1 MQHTKTIFHTS
12 RLDIQNVLQSAF
24 YKLVLASLILIC
36 LTPGSTLAW
45 SGKVVKI
52 ADGDT
57 ITVLK
62 GFQPIKIRFYGI
74 DTPEKKQAFGK
85 AAKRHLTSFVANRTV
100 EIKPVTQDRYG
111 RTVAL
116 VFAGGININQKM
128 VQDGY
133 AWVYRRYC
141 KKAFCSQWM
150 RLEQRAREQRI
161 GLWQDPHP
169 VPPWKWRHNRKN
181 RKGFAGVL
189 TRMRKSNGQFGP
201 CGTKRYC
208 KQMRSCE
215 EAYYFL
221 RQCGL
226 SRLDR
231 DGDGVP
237 CEALCK
243 K

>member
-1 MQHTKTIFHTS
+1 MST
-12 RLDIQNVLQSAF
+12 RLRINIVLGGF
-24 YKLVLASLILIC
+24 LWSLLF
-36 LTPGSTLAW
+36 PVFVWAW
-45 SGKVVKI
+45 SGRVVKVS
-52 ADGDT
+52 DGDT

-62 GFQPIKIRFYGI
+62 GVQQVKIRFYGI
-74 DTPEKKQAFGK
+74 DAPEKRQAFGK
-85 AAKRHLTSFVANRTV
+85 AAKRYLISLVANRNV
-100 EIKPVTQDRYG
+100 EIEPVTQDRYG

-116 VFAGGININQKM
+116 VFADGTNINQKM

-133 AWVYRRYC
+133 AWVYRKYC
-141 KKAFCSQWM
+141 KIAFCSQWL
-150 RLEQRAREQRI
+150 RLERDAREQKL
-161 GLWQDPHP
+161 GLWSDPHP
-169 VPPWKWRHNRKN
+169 VPPWEWRHGKKTTTNHN
-181 RKGFAGVL
+181 TESSA
-189 TRMRKSNGQFGP
+189 QFGP

-237 CEALCK
+237 CEALCR
-243 K
+243 